1 MGYLTLQTDY
11 RSGKSMVTSARIRF
25 LEVQNVDRKTL
36 YLAIEWCQMAGVHNR
51 RASLRLA
58 SVRPATSNST
68 GVMMELE
75 CILCVRVSLSVSSY
89 VRAKRLSK

>member
-1 MGYLTLQTDY
+1 
-11 RSGKSMVTSARIRF
+11 
-25 LEVQNVDRKTL
+25 
-36 YLAIEWCQMAGVHNR
+36 MAGVHNR

-58 SVRPATSNST
+58 SVRPVSSNST

-75 CILCVRVSLSVSSY
+75 CILCVCVCLSVSGY